1 MAAKGEAETNS
12 RMIETLMTFRS
23 ASSTLLPTLLGSLL
37 LAAPLATPLV
47 AQPSPRVCDARSF
60 GAKADGMTKD
70 TRAIQAAIDSCAAH
84 GGGTVRLSGGAFLS
98 APIVLKSHIT
108 LDIERGATLLGST
121 DFNDYP
127 KITEFRQPGRQALVS
142 ATHAE
147 DLAIV
152 GGGTINGSGQPW
164 WDALRAAQ
172 KKFGRSAPD
181 VRPRLVVFDHCRHIR
196 MQGVT
201 VEDSPMW
208 QIVPYY
214 SSDIVIDH
222 VTVLAPPHAPNTDGI
237 DPFASNHVVIRH
249 VHIDDGDDN
258 VAIKSGQPGSPGPD
272 DPSTDITVTDS
283 VFLHGHGL
291 SIGSEIA
298 GGVQHVTAERIRFE
312 GTDNGIRV
320 KSNRDRGNNIDN
332 FVFRDITMKNVKTAI
347 LISEYYPK
355 IPKNDTAE
363 PVTRLTPHFHDIEID
378 HLTATGSK
386 TAGVIIGLPES
397 PVRNVVLNHV
407 HIAAQT
413 GMTISN
419 ATVKTNDLVITP
431 ASGPPMRLLENAV
444 VKKQ

>member
-1 MAAKGEAETNS
+1 M
-12 RMIETLMTFRS
+12 TLRT
-23 ASSTLLPTLLGSLL
+23 ACSTLLPGLLGSLL
-37 LAAPLATPLV
+37 LAAPLA
-47 AQPSPRVCDARSF
+47 AQTSPRVCDARTF
-60 GAKADGMTKD
+60 GAKADGVTND
-70 TRAIQAAIDSCAAH
+70 TRAIQAAIDSCASR
-84 GGGTVRLSGGAFLS
+84 GGGIVRLSGGAFLS

-142 ATHAE
+142 ATNAE

-164 WDALRAAQ
+164 WDALRAAR
-172 KKFGRSAPD
+172 KKFGRSAPDVAPD

-196 MQGVT
+196 MRDVT
-201 VEDSPMW
+201 VENSPMW

-222 VTVLAPPHAPNTDGI
+222 VTVLAPPHSPNTDGI
-237 DPFASNHVVIRH
+237 DPFASHHVVIRH

-272 DPSTDITVTDS
+272 DPSTDITVTDA

-320 KSNRDRGNNIDN
+320 KSNRDRGNNIGN

-355 IPKNDTAE
+355 IPQHDTAQ

-378 HLTATGSK
+378 NLTATGSK

-407 HIAAQT
+407 HIAAKT
-413 GMTISN
+413 GMTISD
-419 ATVKTNDLVITP
+419 ATVKTNNLVITP
-431 ASGPPMRLLENAV
+431 ESGPPIRLLENAV
-444 VKKQ
+444 VKQQ